1 MEDIYNKAKRNNFLI
16 DYEAIRSNNQKTAVF
31 FPLIGQYKLEQDTF
45 KAFIR
50 SQKITHYVPRDL
62 ESFRENQSG
71 GRFTFLDRKNQMK
84 LVAEINN
91 CHIEEQALLQNLE
104 KNIIF
109 PENSHKNS

>member
-1 MEDIYNKAKRNNFLI
+1 
-16 DYEAIRSNNQKTAVF
+16 
-31 FPLIGQYKLEQDTF
+31 
-45 KAFIR
+45 
-50 SQKITHYVPRDL
+50 L